1 MTRPLLVPEYLAKKE
16 VPEGELE
23 KAYVKAEDR
32 ILDPSKL
39 SKKAIECMPQPNGW
53 RILLLP
59 YQGRKQTTGGI
70 LLPEESRE
78 REAVGT
84 VCGYVLRVG
93 PLAYQDP
100 NKFGEGAEPWCKE
113 GDWVLFGRYAGSR
126 FKIEGGEVR
135 LFNDDEVLARINSP
149 DDILHL

>member
-84 VCGYVLRVG
+84 VCG
-93 PLAYQDP
+93 
-100 NKFGEGAEPWCKE
+100 
-113 GDWVLFGRYAGSR
+113 
-126 FKIEGGEVR
+126 
-135 LFNDDEVLARINSP
+135 
-149 DDILHL
+149 